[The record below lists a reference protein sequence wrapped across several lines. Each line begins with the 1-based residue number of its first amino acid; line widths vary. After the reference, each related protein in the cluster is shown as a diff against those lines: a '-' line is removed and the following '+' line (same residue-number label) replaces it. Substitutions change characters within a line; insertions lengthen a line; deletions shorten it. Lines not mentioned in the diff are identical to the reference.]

1 MLRYVLRRVV
11 SIIPVLFG
19 VTLVMFIVSH
29 STSADPTALMLG
41 DRASADPEL
50 VAAFHEKWGLDQ
62 PLPVQYGHYLVNLV
76 HGDLGMSIFTQR
88 PVLDDLMQYFPATVE
103 LATLAAIISV
113 CVSIPLGVIA
123 AIRPHGLTDGLI
135 RTLTLLGSSMPIFWL
150 ALVALQLFYFQW
162 GVAAGP
168 GRMSSGSIDPEGTGG
183 FYATVSLFR
192 GDWATF
198 SDVMSHMILP
208 AIVLASWSIGVIT
221 RVMRNS
227 MMTVLQQDYL
237 RTARAKG
244 ATDRYIFTRHGFRNA
259 LMPVVTLTG
268 TAFAEL
274 LAGAVTTEMIFAW
287 PGIGRYSYQAAT
299 ALDFPAI
306 MGVGLLVAFVYLIV
320 NLAVDLL
327 YPLLD
332 PRVKVAAR

>member
-1 MLRYVLRRVV
+1 MVRYIFRRVV
-11 SIIPVLFG
+11 SIVPVLFG
-19 VTLVMFIVSH
+19 VTLVMFVVSH

-41 DRASADPEL
+41 DQASSDPEL

-62 PLPVQYGHYLVNLV
+62 PLPVQYGHYLANLV
-76 HGDLGMSIFTQR
+76 HGDLGMSIYTQR

-113 CVSIPLGVIA
+113 CVSIPLGVLA
-123 AIRPHGLTDGLI
+123 AIRPHGLTDGMI
-135 RTLTLLGSSMPIFWL
+135 RTLTLLGSSIPIFWL
-150 ALVALQLFYFQW
+150 ALVALQLFYFRW
-162 GVAAGP
+162 GVAPGP
-168 GRMSSGSIDPEGTGG
+168 GRMSSGSVDPEGTGG
-183 FYATVSLFR
+183 FYATVSLLR

-208 AIVLASWSIGVIT
+208 ALVLASWSIGVIT

-244 ATDRYIFTRHGFRNA
+244 ATDRYIFARHGFRNA

-274 LAGAVTTEMIFAW
+274 LAGAVTTEMIFSW

-332 PRVKVAAR
+332 PRVKVTAH